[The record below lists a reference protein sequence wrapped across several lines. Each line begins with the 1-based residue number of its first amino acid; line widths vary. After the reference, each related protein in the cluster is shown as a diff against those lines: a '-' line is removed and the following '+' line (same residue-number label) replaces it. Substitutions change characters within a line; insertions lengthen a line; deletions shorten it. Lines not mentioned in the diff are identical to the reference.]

1 MHVPIGIIGWDTL
14 EPGCEH
20 PGTTGFPLVP
30 VRKVEHQ
37 QVILGRGF
45 ADLVPT
51 LGREFQMVGLLR
63 MPKDDAI
70 EAFMVMK
77 LGEYREAEPC
87 GIHLRYGC

>member
-1 MHVPIGIIGWDTL
+1 MSIIRGDTL
-14 EPGCEH
+14 KPGCEH

-77 LGEYREAEPC
+77 LGEYHEAEPC